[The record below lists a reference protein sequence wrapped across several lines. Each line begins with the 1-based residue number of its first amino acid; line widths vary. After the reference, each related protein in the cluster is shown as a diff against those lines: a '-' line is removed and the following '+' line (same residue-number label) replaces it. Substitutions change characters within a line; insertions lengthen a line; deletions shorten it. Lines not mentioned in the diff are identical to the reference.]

1 SVIGPGRTLGRA
13 QELARPAHGRSGDRR
28 ALDLARDLGDDLV
41 VLFALGDSRTDL
53 VAQIHLGPGDVVAH
67 ALALADPVE
76 VGLLGRGESGRRRA
90 SPVTRSAGAVP
101 TACAAAGAVTA
112 LCVRILIR
120 VV

>member
-1 SVIGPGRTLGRA
+1 GRLAPGEPRA
-13 QELARPAHGRSGDRR
+13 
-28 ALDLARDLGDDLV
+28 
-41 VLFALGDSRTDL
+41 DL
-53 VAQIHLGPGDVVAH
+53 VARSHRGPGDVVAH

-120 VV
+120 VVVGVGGVVRGGGRRRRDGLSTGGGVGVVVVAG